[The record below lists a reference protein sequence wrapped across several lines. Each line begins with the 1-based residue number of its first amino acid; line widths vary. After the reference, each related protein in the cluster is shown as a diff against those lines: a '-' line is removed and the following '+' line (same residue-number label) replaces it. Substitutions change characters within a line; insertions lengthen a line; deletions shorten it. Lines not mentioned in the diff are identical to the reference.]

1 VSKPAVPSE
10 AKKASPPPV
19 AVAAP
24 VTAPPVAAA
33 PAPTAKAA
41 RAPEARSRLPLFL
54 IAALVL
60 ILAGAGGFYAWWELR
75 GPGSNDRA
83 GATEGVELVQVFDER
98 AIDAARRA
106 ESESAAAATTAAD
119 AATAPAAGPSREE
132 LLAQIDNAVSARTE
146 AVEASLRDQ
155 YDKELKALREQLAAS
170 EQQRVEREAALRE
183 AQRRVAEVAV
193 ADPAPDLPASSSA
206 TPAVTSVSERTAP
219 ASPVASQPAA
229 SSPAPSPSTT
239 APSTTAPST
248 TAQTRPPAASPSSPA
263 PSAAASR
270 PTTDGAVRLGQ
281 LVEAGAGVVAPR
293 LKTRPQPQ
301 YPMVAK
307 RLGRE
312 ADVDVMVLVDE
323 NGAVVDT
330 QIRNPV
336 GYGFDESA
344 VRAARRTEFY
354 PATKNNVR
362 VKMWVPLKIA
372 FKNE

>member
-1 VSKPAVPSE
+1 
-10 AKKASPPPV
+10 
-19 AVAAP
+19 
-24 VTAPPVAAA
+24 
-33 PAPTAKAA
+33 
-41 RAPEARSRLPLFL
+41 L

-75 GPGSNDRA
+75 GPGSEDRA
-83 GATEGVELVQVFDER
+83 GSAEGVALVQVFDER

-106 ESESAAAATTAAD
+106 ESEAAAAAQPAAN
-119 AATAPAAGPSREE
+119 AAIAPAAGPSREE

-155 YDKELKALREQLAAS
+155 YDKELKALRDQLAAA

-193 ADPAPDLPASSSA
+193 ADPAPDPPASSSA
-206 TPAVTSVSERTAP
+206 TPAVSSATERPAT
-219 ASPVASQPAA
+219 ASPAASQPVP
-229 SSPAPSPSTT
+229 SSPAP
-239 APSTTAPST
+239 APSTT
-248 TAQTRPPAASPSSPA
+248 TAQTTRPPAASPSSSSSPA

-270 PTTDGAVRLGQ
+270 PTADGAVRLGQ
-281 LVEAGAGVVAPR
+281 LVEAGIGVVAPR
-293 LKTRPQPQ
+293 LKTRSQPQ